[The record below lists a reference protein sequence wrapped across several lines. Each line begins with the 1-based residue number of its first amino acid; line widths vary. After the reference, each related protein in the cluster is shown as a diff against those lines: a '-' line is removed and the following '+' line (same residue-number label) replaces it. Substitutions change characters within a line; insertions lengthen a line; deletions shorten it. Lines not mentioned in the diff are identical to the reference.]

1 MRQGKKLFSF
11 VEVDANTPIQKLS
24 VLDQFRV
31 LIKKMANDDAAE
43 LKADDAVTQN
53 LLHLKADLIGF
64 LDTAVEPIRQG
75 KKFAVSVAVSSDFEP
90 VLQEVLNSSKFKNY
104 YEITVSKPDIEFDV
118 TYQIR
123 VDLIAKE

>member
-64 LDTAVEPIRQG
+64 LDMAVEPIRQG
-75 KKFAVSVAVSSDFEP
+75 KKFAVSVAISSDFEP

>member
-1 MRQGKKLFSF
+1 MRQGKKLFTF

-53 LLHLKADLIGF
+53 LLHLKDELIGF
-64 LDTAVEPIRQG
+64 LDKAVEPNRQG
-75 KKFAVSVAVSSDFEP
+75 KRFAVSVSISSDFEP
-90 VLQEVLNSSKFKNY
+90 VMDEVLQSSRFKNY
-104 YEITVSKPDIEFDV
+104 YNITVTKPDIEFDV

-123 VDLIAKE
+123 IDLVAKE

>member
-1 MRQGKKLFSF
+1 MRQGKKLFTF

-31 LIKKMANDDAAE
+31 LIKKMANDDAVE

-64 LDTAVEPIRQG
+64 LDKAVEPIRQG
-75 KKFAVSVAVSSDFEP
+75 KRFAVSVSISSDFEP
-90 VLQEVLNSSKFKNY
+90 VMDEVLQSSRFKNY
-104 YEITVSKPDIEFDV
+104 YNITVTKPDIEFDV

-123 VDLIAKE
+123 IDLVAKE

>member
-43 LKADDAVTQN
+43 LKADDAVIQN

-75 KKFAVSVAVSSDFEP
+75 KKFAVSVAISSDFEP

>member
-53 LLHLKADLIGF
+53 L
-64 LDTAVEPIRQG
+64 
-75 KKFAVSVAVSSDFEP
+75 
-90 VLQEVLNSSKFKNY
+90 
-104 YEITVSKPDIEFDV
+104 
-118 TYQIR
+118 
-123 VDLIAKE
+123 

>member
-75 KKFAVSVAVSSDFEP
+75 KKFAVSVAISSDFEP